1 MPRKPLAQ
9 SRELP
14 IILGAVGTIPRRS
27 PVCAG
32 KRRKV
37 QTFLKKPKSLNF
49 WCAEVAPHKTGI
61 WAASKLIFKRS
72 AALTNGRYLTTCANP
87 YRRVILWW
95 SAKWI
100 GFAGQQRKACS
111 MWICCGI
118 KVLPSTF
125 SIWAC
130 WTTPLWG
137 GLWQRCC
144 LLLLNL
150 KERR

>member
-49 WCAEVAPHKTGI
+49 WCAETAPHKTGI
-61 WAASKLIFKRS
+61 WAASKLMFKRS
-72 AALTNGRYLTTCANP
+72 VQNGLLWLHQSVNQRAGARNLFGRAGAAGIIADGAFAVEVIPIVAGFGSLTSPLFF
-87 YRRVILWW
+87 L
-95 SAKWI
+95 
-100 GFAGQQRKACS
+100 
-111 MWICCGI
+111 
-118 KVLPSTF
+118 
-125 SIWAC
+125 SI
-130 WTTPLWG
+130 
-137 GLWQRCC
+137 
-144 LLLLNL
+144 
-150 KERR
+150 

>member
-1 MPRKPLAQ
+1 MQRPKTPTCNTPALPARAGLRPEILTRSHSLRSLALRLPGWPLTLPLRFPDRRLLAVRFWNGEGVKGSWNTAGSAASEDMPRKPLAQ

-72 AALTNGRYLTTCANP
+72 A
-87 YRRVILWW
+87 
-95 SAKWI
+95 
-100 GFAGQQRKACS
+100 
-111 MWICCGI
+111 
-118 KVLPSTF
+118 
-125 SIWAC
+125 
-130 WTTPLWG
+130 
-137 GLWQRCC
+137 
-144 LLLLNL
+144 
-150 KERR
+150 

>member
-49 WCAEVAPHKTGI
+49 WCAETAPHKTGI
-61 WAASKLIFKRS
+61 WAASKLMFKRS
-72 AALTNGRYLTTCANP
+72 VQNGLLWLHQSVNQRAGARNLFRLVAPLGCFPARRSFLFSWRRNSRLSIFSGVYSKPFWFSTRARRARHILANP
-87 YRRVILWW
+87 
-95 SAKWI
+95 
-100 GFAGQQRKACS
+100 
-111 MWICCGI
+111 
-118 KVLPSTF
+118 
-125 SIWAC
+125 
-130 WTTPLWG
+130 
-137 GLWQRCC
+137 
-144 LLLLNL
+144 
-150 KERR
+150 